1 MATVKVIPLEIIE
14 YLAEYFSV
22 MSEPMRL
29 RILNL
34 LHDGEKCV
42 QDLTVASQSSQANV
56 SKHLKVMLQAGIL
69 QRRTAGTTAY
79 YSIADDLPFE
89 LCQLVWNQ
97 LAGKIEQQALQL
109 RNFRVNLPM

>member
-1 MATVKVIPLEIIE
+1 MTAATKAIPLEIID

-22 MSEPMRL
+22 MGEPMRL

-34 LHDGEKCV
+34 LQDGEKCV
-42 QDLTVASQSSQANV
+42 QDLTIASQSSQANV

-89 LCQLVWNQ
+89 LSQLVWNH
-97 LAGKIEQQALQL
+97 LSGRIEQQALQL
-109 RNFRVNLPM
+109 RNYRLSP